1 MQKKRQF
8 SVPISPLPKYHFYI
22 LNIYSNIFIYFFD
35 NIFQFGSSLKYH
47 YDKYIF
53 LNFKLGFRQNI

>member
-1 MQKKRQF
+1 MQKRQF

-22 LNIYSNIFIYFFD
+22 LNIYANIFIYFFH
-35 NIFQFGSSLKYH
+35 NIFQFGSSLKCY